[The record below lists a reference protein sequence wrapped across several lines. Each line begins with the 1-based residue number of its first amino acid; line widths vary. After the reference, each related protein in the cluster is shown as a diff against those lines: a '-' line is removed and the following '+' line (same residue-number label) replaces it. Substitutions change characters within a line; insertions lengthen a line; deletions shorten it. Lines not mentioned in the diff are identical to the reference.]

1 MIKKVLL
8 TGAALL
14 TAVTFARADLGWT
27 YAQCKRQY
35 GRPRHTE
42 QKYGLTVVDWYSKRI
57 HISVAFDGDT
67 AVSISYI
74 GRPSVLTP
82 KLAAALMR
90 KNGPGLEWDNKGENS
105 DGSFQYVGYSG
116 GQLAVYTLL
125 SSPKRKI
132 VKLRI
137 TKASYNGRFDGS
149 AQR

>member
-14 TAVTFARADLGWT
+14 TAVTFARAHLGWT
-27 YAQCKRQY
+27 YAQCERQY

-42 QKYGLTVVDWYSKRI
+42 QKYGLTLVDWYSKRI
-57 HISVAFDGDT
+57 YISVAFDADT
-67 AVSISYI
+67 EVSISYI

-90 KNGPGLEWDNKGENS
+90 KNAPGLEWDNEGENS

-116 GQLAVYTLL
+116 GQLAVYALL

-137 TKASYNGRFDGS
+137 TNASYNGRFDGG
-149 AQR
+149 AQ